1 MTQRRVATPVSDT
14 DLIYSPDTYVRGVPY
29 DALARLRGSTPVVW
43 IEERPADHEPAGFWA
58 VLRHAD
64 ACHVL
69 HNPKLFAA
77 RGSAD
82 DDSGHG
88 RGSTS
93 AAAPPVRSRLRRRL
107 PRAFG
112 ARNVEG
118 LAERIERRAYALV
131 DAVAEKGEAD
141 FATEIAADL
150 PLLSFADLL
159 GVPDSDRWLLSDWSD
174 RVTGRPVAGYPV
186 GYSPETTADP
196 AACTEMARR
205 AVAARPHGP
214 LDPETA
220 APGGPGTE
228 ATARGGQGAG
238 AAQGGPDAGATAPDG
253 SGAETDGGLPD
264 LRLYAGELAEYKRR
278 HPAEDLMTVL
288 VQHSGGKNGP
298 VPAEEFESLFR
309 MFAAAANHTVQG
321 GLSGGMLALLKN
333 PAEVSRLRADPG
345 LLDGTVEEVLRWWSP
360 VIRVGRTATAD
371 TVVGNVPVR
380 KGERLVVWLASA
392 NRDEPVFEEPAR
404 FDVGRA
410 PNDHVALGRG
420 PRACLGAH
428 LVRMQMRAMFA
439 AVLDRFDAIEPAG
452 DARRLRSSVHNGI
465 THLPIRWQPRGRAP
479 EAFGTRSA

>member
-14 DLIYSPDTYVRGVPY
+14 DLIYSADTYVRGVPY
-29 DALARLRGSTPVVW
+29 DALARLRGSTPVAW
-43 IEERPADHEPAGFWA
+43 IEQRPACHEPASTGFWA
-58 VLRHAD
+58 VLGHAD

-77 RGSAD
+77 RGSTGEDA
-82 DDSGHG
+82 GHG
-88 RGSTS
+88 RGSRPATES
-93 AAAPPVRSRLRRRL
+93 PARSRLRRRL

-112 ARNVEG
+112 ARTVTG

-141 FATEIAADL
+141 FTTEIAAEL
-150 PLLSFADLL
+150 PLLSLADLL
-159 GVPDSDRWLLSDWSD
+159 GIPDSDRWLLSDWSD

-186 GYSPETTADP
+186 GYSPEPTTDP

-220 APGGPGTE
+220 VRDRA
-228 ATARGGQGAG
+228 
-238 AAQGGPDAGATAPDG
+238 DAEPAAPDRP
-253 SGAETDGGLPD
+253 GAEAEEELPD
-264 LRLYAGELAEYKRR
+264 LRLYADELAEYKRR
-278 HPAEDLMTVL
+278 HPGEDLMTVL
-288 VQHSGGKNGP
+288 VHQSGGKNAP
-298 VPAEEFESLFR
+298 VPAEEFENLFR
-309 MFAAAANHTVQG
+309 MFAAAADDTVRG

-333 PAEVSRLRADPG
+333 PAEAARLRADPD
-345 LLDGTVEEVLRWWSP
+345 LLDTAVEEMLRWWSP
-360 VIRVGRTATAD
+360 VIRVARTAATD

-439 AVLDRFDAIEPAG
+439 AVLDRFEAIEPAG
-452 DARRLRSSVHNGI
+452 EARRLRSNVHNGI
-465 THLPIRWQPRGRAP
+465 THLPIRWQPRARPA
-479 EAFGTRSA
+479 EE